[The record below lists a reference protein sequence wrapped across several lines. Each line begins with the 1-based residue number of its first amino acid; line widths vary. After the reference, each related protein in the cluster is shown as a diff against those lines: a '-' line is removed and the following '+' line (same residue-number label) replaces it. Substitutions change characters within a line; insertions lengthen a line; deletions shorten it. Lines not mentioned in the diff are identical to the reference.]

1 VFVILA
7 SLRDVFSES
16 ENQTLQRGLG
26 YLLKLAQ
33 HLCRFEQ
40 ASRTCYVYKESMVN
54 GREACS
60 MIKIEDLESMVFK
73 YPKISELREKATLHY
88 KVEHDK

>member
-1 VFVILA
+1 MFVILA
-7 SLRDVFSES
+7 SLRDGFSEN
-16 ENQTLQRGLG
+16 ENKTLQRGLG

-33 HLCRFEQ
+33 HLYRYEQ

-60 MIKIEDLESMVFK
+60 MIKIEDLDSMVIT
-73 YPKISELREKATLHY
+73 YPKISEPREQTTPY
-88 KVEHDK
+88 